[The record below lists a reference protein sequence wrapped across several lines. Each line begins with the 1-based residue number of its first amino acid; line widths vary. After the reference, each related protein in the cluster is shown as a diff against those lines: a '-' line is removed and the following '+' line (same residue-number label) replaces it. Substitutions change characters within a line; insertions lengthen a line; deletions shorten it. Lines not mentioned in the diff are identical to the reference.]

1 MRCVAAASPTVRR
14 SGSTAAD
21 RVSVLSG
28 APASRVGAFVAPTGA
43 FRLFQRRC
51 PSRLFRHGRIEA
63 RAPRGSLRC
72 RDRAEQSRA
81 SPHRR
86 DVVTITMAC
95 DVATAKSLLRV
106 RRGHRPRSGRQHFP
120 RRISQRAVSADAVCS
135 GRYAL
140 PTDRGVVRG
149 STCASV
155 AALRVVSPL
164 RIALGQQSRA
174 ITPILRIRISDPTPH
189 DPAHQTSSSSRESS
203 SPPTGR

>member
-28 APASRVGAFVAPTGA
+28 APGQQGWCFRRANGCLSAVSAPLPIASVPARPNRGPRTARQPQMPVTAPNN
-43 FRLFQRRC
+43 R
-51 PSRLFRHGRIEA
+51 GRPGPA
-63 RAPRGSLRC
+63 
-72 RDRAEQSRA
+72 
-81 SPHRR
+81 
-86 DVVTITMAC
+86 VTITMAC

-120 RRISQRAVSADAVCS
+120 RRNSQRAVSADAVCS

-189 DPAHQTSSSSRESS
+189 DPAHPTSSSSRESS